1 MHLRGLGLCPS
12 WAKTYPLRAEFT
24 RYVPAQVS
32 YMFYLFYFRILTR
45 YVSKAYRIRI
55 RIRYVSIAYRRVWR
69 RIDVLYVFRVIE
81 TSMRSIK

>member
-12 WAKTYPLRAEFT
+12 WAKMYPLRAEFT

-32 YMFYLFYFRILTR
+32 YIFYLFYFRILTG
-45 YVSKAYRIRI
+45 YVSKAYRI

-81 TSMRSIK
+81 TNMRSIK